1 VNREERVN
9 TKIVYRTKTG
19 HSRKIAKAMAENLK
33 IEAVDAKDNPKL
45 EAVDLLFIVGGIYGG
60 KSNPDL
66 IDFVQNLDPR
76 QVKRVALIT
85 SCASRKFFQKEIRAA
100 LVAKGIEVVTE
111 EVVCWGSFLIYGW
124 GHPNRDDYD
133 AAIAFAKRQM

>member
-1 VNREERVN
+1 MN

-19 HSRKIAKAMAENLK
+19 HSRKIANAMAEELK
-33 IEAVDAKDNPKL
+33 IEAIDAKTDPKL

-66 IDFVQNLDPR
+66 VEFAQTLDR
-76 QVKRVALIT
+76 EKVKRVALVT
-85 SCASRKFFQKEIRAA
+85 SCASRKFFQKEIRST
-100 LVAKGIEVVTE
+100 LVSKGIDVVTE

-124 GHPNRDDYD
+124 GHPNKEDYD
-133 AAIAFAKRQM
+133 AAIAFAKKQM